1 MMCIRNIKSFT
12 KLLRQTISTIWNI
25 CIRNIKFHKIL
36 RQTEFIRNLELQHD
50 QLPEI
55 KQNYEVLHM
64 K

>member
-1 MMCIRNIKSFT
+1 M
-12 KLLRQTISTIWNI
+12 IWNTI

-36 RQTEFIRNLELQHD
+36 RQTEFTRNLELQHD